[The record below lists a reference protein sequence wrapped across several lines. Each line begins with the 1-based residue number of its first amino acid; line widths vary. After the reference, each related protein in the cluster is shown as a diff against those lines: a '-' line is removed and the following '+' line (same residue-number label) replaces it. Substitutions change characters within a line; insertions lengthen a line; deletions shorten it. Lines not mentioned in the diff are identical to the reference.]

1 MLKITPLSKTTLRD
15 DVLSIHRNSDSLIR
29 KGLLVIIA
37 TIPLLY
43 ASVQPAVWSVYAAL
57 IFFMFIYGLW
67 CNKLDFRFAKSPLP
81 LFSLGLFFVFTL
93 FQVVPIPPGFLRI
106 VSPFH
111 FNVLEKSAVF
121 LGDLSSWHSIS
132 YVSSASFA
140 WWIFLLSLFLFFGLL
155 QSHLKSSRNL
165 VPVVGV
171 MMAVVLVEALYGL
184 IQALI
189 PTMGVLW
196 SDTAASSGAARGTFI
211 NRNHFAGLL
220 EMVWPLGL
228 GLIMAKADMWRKDRI
243 HSSTLSKI
251 KRLKIFLSSDNAGLQ
266 LTMICALLFILLA
279 LLFSKSRAGI
289 TGAFIGFISYI
300 LLYRLGGKKL
310 SGSAWLLMG
319 VGFVFLLFYGN
330 VIGFAQVIARF
341 LAIDDSAGSRI
352 DIWKDTIAMIK
363 EHPFG
368 IGLANYDH
376 VMPVFNTLGS
386 YGVKSV
392 HAHNDYL
399 QILAETGWPGFI
411 TLVGGF
417 YIFLGK
423 CIHRIRRFGP
433 HLNPVR
439 FHLSV
444 GACSGLISMAFH
456 SFFDFNLQIPA
467 NMLYFV
473 VLMAITASGEQRD
486 EGGGGQKLRS

>member
-1 MLKITPLSKTTLRD
+1 MKSMLKIRNLSKTTIRN
-15 DVLSIHRNSDSLIR
+15 DVSPIYQNSDSLIR
-29 KGLLVIIA
+29 TGLLVIIA
-37 TIPLLY
+37 TIPLPY
-43 ASVQPAVWSVYAAL
+43 ASVQPVVWSVYAAL

-67 CNKLDFRFAKSPLP
+67 CNNLDFRFAKSPLP
-81 LFSLGLFFVFTL
+81 LFSLGFFFVFTL
-93 FQVVPIPPGFLRI
+93 FQVVPIPLGFLRI
-106 VSPFH
+106 LNPFQY
-111 FNVLEKSAVF
+111 NVLEKSTVL
-121 LGDLSSWHSIS
+121 LGDFSSWHSIS
-132 YVSSASFA
+132 YLSSASFA

-155 QSHLKSSRNL
+155 QPHLTSSRNL
-165 VPVVGV
+165 VPVIGV
-171 MMAVVLVEALYGL
+171 MMVLALVEALYGL

-189 PTMGVLW
+189 PTMGVFWL
-196 SDTAASSGAARGTFI
+196 DTTTSSGTARGTFI

-228 GLIMAKADMWRKDRI
+228 GFIMAKAHIWRKDRI

-266 LTMICALLFILLA
+266 LTMIFALLFILLA

-310 SGSAWLLMG
+310 SGSSWLLMG

-330 VIGFAQVIARF
+330 VIGFDQVIARF

-352 DIWKDTIAMIK
+352 DIWKDTVVMIK

-399 QILAETGWPGFI
+399 QLLAETGWPGFI
-411 TLVGGF
+411 ALVGAF

-433 HLNPVR
+433 IMNPVR
-439 FHLSV
+439 FHISV

-456 SFFDFNLQIPA
+456 GLFDFNLQIPA

-473 VLMAITASGEQRD
+473 ALMAIAASGEQR
-486 EGGGGQKLRS
+486 EEE